1 MKAALSQPEPEE
13 LLRNPGIVMDRK
25 TVSILDCGGQ
35 YTELVL
41 KACERQGYHAVI
53 YPHDTP
59 AEQLADAGALIIAGS
74 PGNAHEVDAPM
85 PDPNIWELPMAK
97 LGICFGMHAMA
108 IRFGGKLER
117 GQRRQDG
124 RVATNVNTDHPL
136 FKMTK
141 PKTTGLFTHGNF
153 VTKVPEGFEVI
164 GSHTIELANEAGQ
177 PVEQTVVSAIARGN
191 VVGVQF
197 HPEVFDDTPDGY
209 AIFKAF
215 LLDVAGLEPDQ
226 GFLERRTEDLID
238 SLRGSIKER
247 VGNRDVVAFVSG
259 GVDSSVALALALGA
273 IDPTKIH
280 ARYIDNGFMRDEDE
294 AVIELLQHLGA
305 DIRKI
310 DAVEQF
316 ENARVRLPDGSFS
329 PPLMAVSDPELKRQI
344 IGDTF
349 IDVCEQIE
357 AELGLEDAV
366 LLQGT
371 NAADKVESGRG
382 KGTSTAVIKT
392 HHNQTKRALD
402 KDPCEPLSDLFKDEI
417 RNIGRVLGLPPEIV
431 DRQPFPG
438 PGTAIR
444 ILCADGSEFDKQPTA
459 VREAISTWVAAR
471 ATANNETVRSCLL
484 PVRNV
489 GVGGD
494 ERSHLAVLGLDAAAP
509 WEAIQ
514 VLSSEATAIF
524 KGDINRVVVRLDG
537 KMDNTPTV
545 TPTKLSRET
554 RLQLRQA
561 DRIVFEEMR
570 RHSVIGDI
578 SQCPVVLLPI
588 SFDGAGKRS
597 IVLRPIK
604 TLTFMTSQAMLP
616 SIDLPEAFT
625 NQCAA
630 RILDEVPGISTVFL
644 DCTNKPPAT
653 TEWE

>member
-1 MKAALSQPEPEE
+1 MHREE
-13 LLRNPGIVMDRK
+13 
-25 TVSILDCGGQ
+25 VSILDCGGQ
-35 YTELVL
+35 YTQLVQ
-41 KACERQGYHAVI
+41 KACERQGYHASI

-85 PDPNIWELPMAK
+85 PDPGVWELPMAK

-108 IRFGGKLER
+108 IRFGGRLER

-124 RVATNVNTDHPL
+124 RVATNVNVNHPL

-141 PKTTGLFTHGNF
+141 PRTTALFTHGNF
-153 VTKVPEGFEVI
+153 VTEVAEGFDVI
-164 GSHTIELANEAGQ
+164 GSHTIELINDEGE
-177 PVEQTVVSAIARGN
+177 PVEQTVISAIARDN

-197 HPEVFDDTPDGY
+197 HPEVFDYTPEGY
-209 AIFKAF
+209 AIFSAF
-215 LLDVAGLEPDQ
+215 LSDIAALEPDQ
-226 GFLERRTEDLID
+226 EFLEQRTEDLID
-238 SLRGSIKER
+238 SLRASIKER
-247 VGNRDVVAFVSG
+247 IGNRDVVAFVSG

-273 IDPTKIH
+273 IDPARIH

-310 DAVEQF
+310 DATEQF
-316 ENARVRLPDGSFS
+316 ENARVRLPDGSWS
-329 PPLMAVSDPELKRQI
+329 PPLIEVSDPELKRQI

-357 AELGLEDAV
+357 TELGLEDAV

-382 KGTSTAVIKT
+382 KGKSTAVIKT

-402 KDPCEPLSDLFKDEI
+402 KDPCEPLNDLFKDEI
-417 RNIGRVLGLPPEIV
+417 RNVGRVLGLPPEIV

-444 ILCADGSEFDKQPTA
+444 ILCADGSEFDKQPPE
-459 VREAISTWVAAR
+459 VRQTIATWIATKAA
-471 ATANNETVRSCLL
+471 ANNEKIHSCLL

-494 ERSHLAVLGLDAAAP
+494 ERSHLAVLGLDTTAP
-509 WEAIQ
+509 WETIQ
-514 VLSSEATAIF
+514 ALSSEATAVF
-524 KGDINRVVVRLDG
+524 KGDINRVVVRLG
-537 KMDNTPTV
+537 GAMDNNPTV

-561 DRIVFEEMR
+561 DRVVFEEMR
-570 RHSVIGDI
+570 RHGVIGDI

-588 SFDGAGKRS
+588 SFDGTGKRS

-616 SIDLPEAFT
+616 KTDLPEDFV
-625 NQCAA
+625 NQCAK
-630 RILDEVPGISTVFL
+630 RILAEVPDISTVFL